1 MDLVDDY
8 PGWMHG
14 KQSNNSH
21 QTRFIREGT
30 MMHAP
35 DISNRTGAHTFLVAH
50 GTACTFY
57 SDAARHSW
65 HQNPETKPDLI
76 SVTQYIE
83 SRSVNVINHAALYE
97 LTS

>member
-1 MDLVDDY
+1 MRQKSATE
-8 PGWMHG
+8 PGH
-14 KQSNNSH
+14 
-21 QTRFIREGT
+21 TLFELRT
-30 MMHAP
+30 AP
-35 DISNRTGAHTFLVAH
+35 HTL
-50 GTACTFY
+50 

-65 HQNPETKPDLI
+65 YQNPETKPDLI

>member
-1 MDLVDDY
+1 MSRVDDH

-35 DISNRTGAHTFLVAH
+35 NIGNRTGAHIFLLR
-50 GTACTFY
+50 TARHVL

-65 HQNPETKPDLI
+65 YQNPETKPDLI